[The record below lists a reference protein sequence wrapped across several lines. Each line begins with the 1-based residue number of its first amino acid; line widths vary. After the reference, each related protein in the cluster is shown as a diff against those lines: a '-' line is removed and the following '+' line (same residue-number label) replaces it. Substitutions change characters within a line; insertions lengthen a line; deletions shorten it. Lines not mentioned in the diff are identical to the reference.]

1 MGWSQRTLGET
12 ALETGLL
19 MMGAAHG
26 TNRESAP
33 GSGTASQWPQAE
45 TEDQHDKREFGVGR
59 LVRKQLGEISGRPLF
74 RTFPRSPGEEP
85 GIDSRVATGGV

>member
-1 MGWSQRTLGET
+1 MEWSQRTFGET

-33 GSGTASQWPQAE
+33 GSGTASQWPRAE
-45 TEDQHDKREFGVGR
+45 TEDQHDKRGVWGGEAGEEAVGR
-59 LVRKQLGEISGRPLF
+59 DKWEAIVQDLP
-74 RTFPRSPGEEP
+74 
-85 GIDSRVATGGV
+85 